1 MESFTRSFKVLH
13 SVPKWVLFLMIA
25 RHSYSIT
32 DRFCS
37 RLILCLEMVSNWNN
51 VWRIDEWDNCTKGSW
66 GLQYIG
72 SLFRVDEPVTDDSLT
87 HATPQCMESFCFTN
101 RIFLIVIYRVK
112 EKDTKISL
120 PRKE

>member
-1 MESFTRSFKVLH
+1 MGSFTRSFKVLH
-13 SVPKWVLFLMIA
+13 NVPRSHGD
-25 RHSYSIT
+25 RH
-32 DRFCS
+32 
-37 RLILCLEMVSNWNN
+37 
-51 VWRIDEWDNCTKGSW
+51 
-66 GLQYIG
+66 IG